1 MTLTR
6 PWRFTLAIG
15 LFLAAAPLLQA
26 GTDFLDFRETPV
38 LPEVRADLEKIGY
51 IFEETHGG
59 VRKPREWPLE
69 KAQFRAFLEP
79 YDLKAN
85 PIDETLRVSLLLRGL
100 RMDQDAGRILVGEPV
115 RPATNLEIQAFKK
128 TMEDSQRANSLERL
142 TQFLSEQNPDRPLH
156 FNHWIKAKGL
166 GAEGPPDLVGALQNP
181 NQKAGDL
188 LSAARGAQLE
198 GARVFDGK
206 KSLPDWDKD
215 TQPVKPDWGGAS
227 RAPYAGDVERRLG
240 SLLSASAQ
248 AHLAKNPAGR
258 ELLDRFRGKNGKV
271 ELPAFLI
278 LPINDSMDA
287 AYSAPNKALI
297 FNQTYIVR
305 GMTEKLPESKRT
317 ELRQELADPKKFAEY
332 LLAHPEARDAFIAGH
347 DVQMV
352 HELTH
357 GFQDR
362 LGTLSEEQERGNLP
376 PGTIIEKE
384 TEAFFA
390 HAKYLHYKLV
400 HDPESVRD
408 NPRLEEYGSFLADAG
423 GFKDGVKD
431 AYTENYPTGAATFPT
446 LKSIQRER
454 ISQTRLLMGEKAYEK
469 IGELK
474 LRGLE
479 AGMKELEAEESRV
492 SARMLKFMTE
502 EYPAI
507 KIEGR
512 RRLAAL
518 LIVKARLEPEWYKR
532 NGYLDSAQKLVSDEK
547 SLRLI
552 QSLRKEPPED
562 E

>member
-1 MTLTR
+1 
-6 PWRFTLAIG
+6 
-15 LFLAAAPLLQA
+15 
-26 GTDFLDFRETPV
+26 
-38 LPEVRADLEKIGY
+38 
-51 IFEETHGG
+51 
-59 VRKPREWPLE
+59 
-69 KAQFRAFLEP
+69 
-79 YDLKAN
+79 
-85 PIDETLRVSLLLRGL
+85 
-100 RMDQDAGRILVGEPV
+100 
-115 RPATNLEIQAFKK
+115 
-128 TMEDSQRANSLERL
+128 MEDAQRANSLERL

-156 FNHWIKAKGL
+156 FNHWMKAKGM
-166 GAEGPPDLVGALQNP
+166 GAEGPPGLVGALQDP
-181 NQKAGDL
+181 NQKAGEL
-188 LSAARGAQLE
+188 LSTARQAQLE

-215 TQPVKPDWGGAS
+215 TLPVKPDWGGAS
-227 RAPYAGDVERRLG
+227 RVPYAGDVERRLG
-240 SLLSASAQ
+240 SLLSASAET
-248 AHLAKNPAGR
+248 HLAKNPAGR
-258 ELLDRFRGKNGKV
+258 ELLDRFRGKDGKV

-297 FNQTYIVR
+297 FNQTYVVR
-305 GMTEKLPESKRT
+305 GMTEKLPERKRS
-317 ELRQELADPKKFAEY
+317 ELRRELADPKKFAEY

-376 PGTIIEKE
+376 QGTIIEKE

-390 HAKYLHYKLV
+390 HAKYLHHKLV
-400 HDPESVRD
+400 QDPESVRD
-408 NPRLEEYGSFLADAG
+408 NPRLEEYAEFIKSAEVLE
-423 GFKDGVKD
+423 KIVSD
-431 AYTENYPTGAATFPT
+431 AYTQNYPTGAATFPT

-454 ISQTRLLMGEKAYEK
+454 ISQARILIGESAYEK

-474 LRGLE
+474 LRGLQ

-492 SARMLKFMTE
+492 SARMLKFMND

-507 KIEGR
+507 QMEGR

-518 LIVKARLEPEWYKR
+518 YIVKARLEPEWYKR
-532 NGYLDSAQKLVSDEK
+532 EGYLNSAKDLVSDGK

-552 QSLRKEPPED
+552 ASLRTEPPED